1 MQLVCDQAPPL
12 SEDVTWP
19 PGHSAGWTPR
29 GHGAA
34 GAAVGGCRADA
45 ARGGRQR
52 LRQVPALRYK
62 ARKEAEQADKS
73 LCRRQCT
80 RQRAPVKGECRHKEQ
95 PEMKLCPRD
104 PLGNQQ
110 SFEVIRSHSTVTR
123 RLDQI
128 KEPENF
134 TITRKAHEELGASRP
149 LGIES
154 RTEPRYQNFLTED
167 YLCEDAAYV
176 EPISVDFYEH
186 AKCFTSPNAKEED
199 SHSYQNVFIGDTC
212 GSGLDDVDDYENSTA
227 IHAWKIEQS
236 AALYIES
243 QDEEPDYVNT
253 DPASD
258 PTLLSKQSKLRKV

>member
-1 MQLVCDQAPPL
+1 MSPGPQGIQQAGHRGAMAQLELLWV
-12 SEDVTWP
+12 
-19 PGHSAGWTPR
+19 
-29 GHGAA
+29 AA
-34 GAAVGGCRADA
+34 ALMLLGAAVSACVRCQLSGTKREKK
-45 ARGGRQR
+45 QSK
-52 LRQVPALRYK
+52 QTS
-62 ARKEAEQADKS
+62 Q
-73 LCRRQCT
+73 
-80 RQRAPVKGECRHKEQ
+80 
-95 PEMKLCPRD
+95 
-104 PLGNQQ
+104 LGNQQ

-199 SHSYQNVFIGDTC
+199 SHSYQNVFIGDAC

-236 AALYIES
+236 AAALYIES

-253 DPASD
+253 DPTSD

>member
-1 MQLVCDQAPPL
+1 MAQLELLWV
-12 SEDVTWP
+12 
-19 PGHSAGWTPR
+19 
-29 GHGAA
+29 AA
-34 GAAVGGCRADA
+34 ALMLLGAAVSACVRCQLSGTKREKK
-45 ARGGRQR
+45 QSK
-52 LRQVPALRYK
+52 QTS
-62 ARKEAEQADKS
+62 Q
-73 LCRRQCT
+73 
-80 RQRAPVKGECRHKEQ
+80 
-95 PEMKLCPRD
+95 
-104 PLGNQQ
+104 LGNQQ

-134 TITRKAHEELGASRP
+134 TITRKAHKELGASRP

-199 SHSYQNVFIGDTC
+199 SHSYQNVFIGDAC

-236 AALYIES
+236 AAALYIES

-253 DPASD
+253 DPALD

>member
-1 MQLVCDQAPPL
+1 MAQLEL
-12 SEDVTWP
+12 LW
-19 PGHSAGWTPR
+19 
-29 GHGAA
+29 AA
-34 GAAVGGCRADA
+34 AALMLLGAAVSACVRCQLSGTKREKK
-45 ARGGRQR
+45 QSK
-52 LRQVPALRYK
+52 QTN
-62 ARKEAEQADKS
+62 Q
-73 LCRRQCT
+73 
-80 RQRAPVKGECRHKEQ
+80 
-95 PEMKLCPRD
+95 
-104 PLGNQQ
+104 LGSQQ

-128 KEPENF
+128 KEAENF

-149 LGIES
+149 FGIDS

-176 EPISVDFYEH
+176 EPIPVDFYEH
-186 AKCFTSPNAKEED
+186 AKCFTSPKAKEED

-253 DPASD
+253 NPASD

>member
-1 MQLVCDQAPPL
+1 MAQLELLWV
-12 SEDVTWP
+12 
-19 PGHSAGWTPR
+19 
-29 GHGAA
+29 AA
-34 GAAVGGCRADA
+34 ALMLLGAAVSACVRCQLSGTKREKK
-45 ARGGRQR
+45 QSK
-52 LRQVPALRYK
+52 QTS
-62 ARKEAEQADKS
+62 Q
-73 LCRRQCT
+73 
-80 RQRAPVKGECRHKEQ
+80 
-95 PEMKLCPRD
+95 
-104 PLGNQQ
+104 LGNQQ

-236 AALYIES
+236 AAALYIES

>member
-1 MQLVCDQAPPL
+1 MAQLELLWV
-12 SEDVTWP
+12 
-19 PGHSAGWTPR
+19 
-29 GHGAA
+29 AA
-34 GAAVGGCRADA
+34 ALMLLGAAVSACVRCQLSGTKREKK
-45 ARGGRQR
+45 QSK
-52 LRQVPALRYK
+52 QTS
-62 ARKEAEQADKS
+62 Q
-73 LCRRQCT
+73 
-80 RQRAPVKGECRHKEQ
+80 
-95 PEMKLCPRD
+95 
-104 PLGNQQ
+104 LGNQQ

-199 SHSYQNVFIGDTC
+199 SHSYQNVFIGDAC

-236 AALYIES
+236 AAALYIES

-253 DPASD
+253 DPTSD